1 MKTLLVAL
9 LISTIPV
16 NPSDINLDGER
27 HAVATVG
34 AVRLNPPEPQPE
46 IPTGIWGQPF
56 APEGLSDCDEMNFY
70 RVQWGLPYQ
79 FSDQPRTGP
88 RSSWGYGW
96 RESNCR
102 NEEGVRTYCCY
113 GYWQLY
119 FSIHMADA
127 RMSKVYAACEIDQI
141 SDYNGD
147 EPLDKQKQA
156 CAAAGLFKTM
166 GYSPWKL

>member
-1 MKTLLVAL
+1 MKFLTLLLVL
-9 LISTIPV
+9 PLSTP
-16 NPSDINLDGER
+16 PSDINLDGER
-27 HAVATVG
+27 HAIATVG
-34 AVRLNPPEPQPE
+34 AVRLNPPEPPA
-46 IPTGIWGQPF
+46 PVGIWGQPF

-70 RVQWGLPYQ
+70 RLQWGLPDQ
-79 FSDQPRTGP
+79 FSDQPRSGS
-88 RSSWGYGW
+88 RSKWGYGW

-119 FSIHMADA
+119 FNQHMEDH
-127 RMSKVYAACEIDQI
+127 RMGPRYAACEIDEI

-156 CAAAGLFKTM
+156 CAAAALYEVDGL
-166 GYSPWKL
+166 SPWKL